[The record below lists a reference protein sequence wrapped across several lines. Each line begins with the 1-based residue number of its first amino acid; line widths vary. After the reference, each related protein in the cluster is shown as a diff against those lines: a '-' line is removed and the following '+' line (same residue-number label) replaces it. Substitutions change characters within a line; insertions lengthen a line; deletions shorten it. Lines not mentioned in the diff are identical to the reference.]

1 MTVPTK
7 AIILAAGI
15 GKRLGCDSAQP
26 PKCLLEFGG
35 KSLLHRHLELLSKC
49 GVSEVAIGVGY
60 QAERI
65 NTAIENIHPRPKV
78 FMEFNEAYELGSIVT
93 LWVLRQHLKASHD
106 LLLMDADV
114 LYDQRILERL
124 IQTDHRNCFL
134 MDRDL
139 EPGEEP
145 VKLCVRQGQLVEFR
159 KQVTVATDFCGESVG
174 FFRFAPDTAHKLLIA
189 VERYID
195 NGRSNEHY
203 EEAVRDVLLAEPQAF
218 GFEDI
223 TSMPWIEI
231 DFQEDV
237 ETAQNSILPRLE
249 N

>member
-7 AIILAAGI
+7 AIILAAGV
-15 GKRLGCDSAQP
+15 GRRLGGDITQP

-35 KSLLHRHLELLSKC
+35 KSLLHRHLELLWKC
-49 GVSEVAIGVGY
+49 GVSEVALGVGY

-65 NTAIENIHPRPKV
+65 NTAIENFYPRPKI
-78 FMEFNEAYELGSIVT
+78 FMEYNEAYELGSIVT
-93 LWVLRQHLKASHD
+93 LWVLRRHLKTSDD

-114 LYDQRILERL
+114 LYHQWILERL

-139 EPGEEP
+139 EAGEEP
-145 VKLCVRQGQLVEFR
+145 MKLCVRQGKLVEFR

-174 FFRFAPDTAHKLLIA
+174 FFRFAPHTAHKLLIT
-189 VERYID
+189 VEHYV
-195 NGRSNEHY
+195 NGGRSNEPY
-203 EEAVRDVLLAEPQAF
+203 EEAVRDVLLTEPQAF

-223 TSMPWIEI
+223 TGIPWIEI

-237 ETAQNSILPRLE
+237 ETAQNKILPQI
-249 N
+249 